1 LYTIQFQRRFEPEK
15 KTGRS
20 MPVRRVQEKNE
31 SFTRLNV
38 FGHVLEEDMHEA
50 LEEFYQNQP
59 TQLLLYDMALAQVW
73 HITPDMVLRFV
84 QHAVR
89 LGVSR
94 PGGRTA
100 VIAPEDLVFDL
111 GMLSQAFHDLETRN
125 IALRI
130 FRTEDEAL
138 TWLTTE
144 PVNGD

>member
-1 LYTIQFQRRFEPEK
+1 
-15 KTGRS
+15 
-20 MPVRRVQEKNE
+20 MPVRRVQEE
-31 SFTRLNV
+31 SGNFTRLNV

-59 TQLLLYDMALAQVW
+59 TQLLLYDMAYAQVW

-84 QHAVR
+84 KHAVR

-111 GMLSQAFHDLETRN
+111 GILSQAFHDLETRD

-130 FRTEDEAL
+130 FRTENEAL
-138 TWLTTE
+138 AWLTGETPDE
-144 PVNGD
+144 D

>member
-1 LYTIQFQRRFEPEK
+1 
-15 KTGRS
+15 
-20 MPVRRVQEKNE
+20 MPVRRVQEDNE
-31 SFTRLNV
+31 NFTRLNV

-50 LEEFYQNQP
+50 LEEFYHNQP
-59 TQLLLYDMALAQVW
+59 TKLLLYDMAYAQVW

-84 QHAVR
+84 QRAVK
-89 LGVSR
+89 LGVNR

-138 TWLTTE
+138 VWLTHET
-144 PVNGD
+144 GDRD